1 MEYGLPLGLPH
12 YSNSYRLNPIEYEC
26 KKINIH
32 AANTSIYI
40 SCVLMTSK
48 SLWEAKF
55 KNCFSIWFWYDVKIW
70 IWCTLN
76 LGLWFRYGFVELLIW
91 FPLWFRYGFG
101 MLWIWFWYGFDTV
114 LMRCWC
120 DFDLILIWFRWVGF
134 KKGNRNSPGT
144 GFWSISRGFL
154 WFWYVFKWFWY
165 GFDTVLM
172 RFWGDVDVIWFWYV
186 FKLYIHVCVYVYIYL
201 FIYLTKKHIHTIEN
215 PKRNINHTFDPSKTQ
230 IWPISK
236 L

>member
-1 MEYGLPLGLPH
+1 MPPIPVSIFLVFLWHQNPSGKP
-12 YSNSYRLNPIEYEC
+12 NSRI
-26 KKINIH
+26 
-32 AANTSIYI
+32 
-40 SCVLMTSK
+40 V
-48 SLWEAKF
+48 F
-55 KNCFSIWFWYDVKIW
+55 Q
-70 IWCTLN
+70 
-76 LGLWFRYGFVELLIW
+76 YGFDMML
-91 FPLWFRYGFG
+91 RYEFDA
-101 MLWIWFWYGFDTV
+101 LWIWGCDFDMVLLSFWYGFRYDLDMVLECFGYDFDMV

-134 KKGNRNSPGT
+134 KNGNRNSPGT

-215 PKRNINHTFDPSKTQ
+215 LKRNINHTFDPSKTQ

>member
-12 YSNSYRLNPIEYEC
+12 YSNCYRLNMNA
-26 KKINIH
+26 KKISIH

-70 IWCTLN
+70 IWCALN
-76 LGLWFRYGFVELLIW
+76 LGLWFRYGLLSFW
-91 FPLWFRYGFG
+91 YGLGYDLDMVLKCSGYDFD
-101 MLWIWFWYGFDTV
+101 MVLIRFWCDVDVILIWFWYGS
-114 LMRCWC
+114 C
-120 DFDLILIWFRWVGF
+120 
-134 KKGNRNSPGT
+134 
-144 GFWSISRGFL
+144 L

-186 FKLYIHVCVYVYIYL
+186 FKLYIHVCVYIYI
-201 FIYLTKKHIHTIEN
+201 FIYITKEN
-215 PKRNINHTFDPSKTQ
+215 TYTP
-230 IWPISK
+230 
-236 L
+236 

>member
-76 LGLWFRYGFVELLIW
+76 LGLWFRYGFVSFW
-91 FPLWFRYGFG
+91 YGFRYDLDMVLECFG
-101 MLWIWFWYGFDTV
+101 YDFDMVLTRFWCDVDVILIWFWYGSGG
-114 LMRCWC
+114 LAS
-120 DFDLILIWFRWVGF
+120 
-134 KKGNRNSPGT
+134 KKETETAPGT

-186 FKLYIHVCVYVYIYL
+186 FKLYIHVCVYVCIYL

-215 PKRNINHTFDPSKTQ
+215 LKRNINHTFDPPKTQ